1 MYSRGKKTLDI
12 GRFDTYYHIAYGLAF
27 LVAVYSYFI
36 RRYFSSDQYEQLALY
51 SLYFSGIVFVWGAVI
66 RWTWDKLF
74 SLAAV
79 ALFIYLIPRENY
91 LTYSTTDFSILSFF
105 LLSGA
110 VDPRQSKLM
119 DMIFYG
125 KMFLAIGVLA
135 FYVAG
140 KIPDLTVLRSGKE
153 LVRHSYGFM
162 HPNSLS
168 MFMVSLFYDF
178 SLMSKKS
185 MRRADIL
192 WVILLGLFTYAA
204 THSRTGF
211 IIFIVIVIASFF
223 KDLLSKWTL
232 PGWVVFS
239 GIVGIFTMGTYISVF
254 YKENSPTYN
263 FLNTIFTRRP
273 LNGHTY
279 IEAYGFST
287 LPREIPALHYDNG
300 QVMYNDSFYV
310 DALLRQGLF
319 AYLLFPITIGI
330 QMFTKRYSLYHSILL
345 LLTFAT
351 ALMEQYG
358 ASICICSIL
367 LVNYFGQSKKVK
379 HDLD

>member
-1 MYSRGKKTLDI
+1 MYSWSKKSIDVGKAD
-12 GRFDTYYHIAYGLAF
+12 RYYHIFYGLAF
-27 LVAVYSYFI
+27 VVAVYAYFI
-36 RRYFSSDQYEQLALY
+36 QRYFSPEQYEQLNRY
-51 SLYFSGIVFVWGAVI
+51 SLYFSGLIFVWGAIV

-74 SLAAV
+74 SLLAV
-79 ALFIYLIPRENY
+79 GLFIYLLPKENY
-91 LTYSTTDFSILSFF
+91 LIHSNTDFAILSFF
-105 LLSGA
+105 LLAGS

-125 KMFLAIGVLA
+125 KMFLAIGVLS

-168 MFMVSLFYDF
+168 MFMISLFYDF

-185 MRRADIL
+185 MRQADIL

-254 YKENSPTYN
+254 YKEDSPTYN

-279 IEAYGFST
+279 IQGYGFSNF
-287 LPREIPALHYDNG
+287 PREIKPLHYDNG
-300 QVMYNDSFYV
+300 QIMYNDSFYV
-310 DALLRQGLF
+310 DTLLRQGLF
-319 AYLLFPITIGI
+319 VYLLFPLTIGI

-351 ALMEQYG
+351 AIMEQYG

-367 LVNYFGQSKKVK
+367 LVNYFGQPKKVK
-379 HDLD
+379 EDLD